1 MKITR
6 RSIFTGKE
14 HTMEIPCTPEQLADY
29 QNGTLIQKA
38 MPNVPPSL
46 REFVINGV
54 TPDEW
59 DKYIGEPED
68 DGDEYTGPCYPEY
81 DE

>member
-6 RSIFTGKE
+6 KSRLTGIVR
-14 HTMEIPCTPEQLADY
+14 TLEIPCTPEQLADWE
-29 QNGTLIQKA
+29 NGTYIQNA
-38 MPNVPPSL
+38 MPNLSAAD
-46 REFVINGV
+46 REFIMTGISQ
-54 TPDEW
+54 DEW
-59 DKYIGEPED
+59 DKMVAIESD